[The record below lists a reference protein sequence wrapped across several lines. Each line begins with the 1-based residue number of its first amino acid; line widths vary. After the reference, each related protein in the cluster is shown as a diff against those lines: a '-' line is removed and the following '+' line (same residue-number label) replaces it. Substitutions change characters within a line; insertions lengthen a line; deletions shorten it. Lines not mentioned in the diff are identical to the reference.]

1 MPHTKVKLT
10 SRYTTIDGLR
20 IHYIE
25 SPPLA
30 TPSLLPPLLMLAG
43 WPMAGFM
50 LTPLTKYFAAHTKC
64 YILDLPGYGG
74 SESDEKAF
82 CGFDYYL
89 DFIHKFHTKIIK
101 IPKISIFGYSTG
113 GVHALN
119 YAGRYPDQVDRLI
132 TFSAPYDGTEQFAEM
147 AVRSPKRL
155 KTLKVLYP
163 LVAKHPKL
171 VRLVNYRIFKFMSIG
186 IFYLAVYTR
195 LYPKAIE
202 RCEKRFML
210 QFLHKTSKF
219 NVKTIFDLAMD
230 LSNTDYSHKA
240 KMLETPTLIISA
252 SNDTTVKPYR
262 SKKLA
267 KLIPNNIYHL
277 VEDADHA
284 VGVVHPEKISSV
296 VLQFLS
302 GKLISNQLK

>member
-1 MPHTKVKLT
+1 MSHSTPKLT
-10 SRYTTIDGLR
+10 SRYTEIDGLR

-25 SPPLA
+25 SQALPIQPQ
-30 TPSLLPPLLMLAG
+30 LPPLLLLAG

-50 LTPLTKYFAAHTKC
+50 LTPLTKLFAVHTRC

-89 DFIHKFHTKIIK
+89 DFIHKFHTKVIK
-101 IPKISIFGYSTG
+101 VSKISIFGYSTG

-119 YAGRYPDQVDRLI
+119 YAGRYPDQVDKLI

-155 KTLKVLYP
+155 KTLRVLYP
-163 LVAKHPKL
+163 FVSKHPKL
-171 VRLVNYRIFKFMSIG
+171 VRLVNYRVFKFMSIG

-230 LSNTDYSHKA
+230 LSNMDYSHKA
-240 KMLETPTLIISA
+240 KSLTTPTLIISA
-252 SNDTTVKPYR
+252 TNDTTVKPHR
-262 SKKLA
+262 SRRLSN
-267 KLIPNNIYHL
+267 LIPNSIFYL

-284 VGVVHPEKISSV
+284 VGVVHPEKVASV
-296 VLQFLS
+296 VTKFLK
-302 GKLISNQLK
+302 GNALTPAHP